1 MKFIFKAKNNAGE
14 LKEGTI
20 DAADNGAAA
29 EVLQKNN
36 LFPISIRQEK
46 SKGSLTKTFLKY
58 FDNVDN
64 KELMVFFRQLAI
76 LIEAKVPI
84 VSALT
89 AIKDQTGN
97 KYFQKV
103 IEEMINDIQ
112 DGSSLSDALSKHR
125 DIFSNLSI
133 NIIKAGEVS
142 GNLKSST
149 EYVADNIEKN
159 YKLASSIKSAVMY
172 PAVILIIFFI
182 IAFIVISFVVPRLTE
197 MIQSIAG
204 ANIPWYTAF
213 IIGLSGFMSKYWWV
227 VLVVILAIVGW
238 ILYYIKTEEGKK
250 EWDQIK
256 IKLPIIGQVYQY
268 VYIARF
274 ADNLAVLLAG
284 GIPIIRALTL
294 VGSVINNSV
303 YEAIFVKAADEVKIG
318 GNMSTVFKKSPY
330 IPSIVSQMV
339 KIGEESGQID
349 LVLTHIA
356 RFYQQ
361 ETDEMTKN
369 LSVLLEPILIVIIGV
384 AVGFLAFSII
394 MPIYNIAGQL

>member
-1 MKFIFKAKNNAGE
+1 MKFIFKARSRSGE

-20 DAADNGAAA
+20 EASSNEAAV
-29 EVLQKNN
+29 EVLQKNE
-36 LFPISIRQEK
+36 LFPVSIREEK
-46 SKGSLTKTFLKY
+46 KNGSLAEFFSKY
-58 FDNVDN
+58 FDSVNS

-84 VSALT
+84 VSALS
-89 AIKDQTGN
+89 AIKEQTSN

-103 IEEMINDIQ
+103 IEEMVNDIQ
-112 DGSSLSDALSKHR
+112 DGASFSDALGKHR
-125 DIFSNLSI
+125 NIFSTLSI
-133 NIIKAGEVS
+133 NIIKAGEIS

-159 YKLASSIKSAVMY
+159 YNLTSSVKSAMMY
-172 PAVILIIFFI
+172 PAVVLVIFLI
-182 IAFIVISFVVPRLTE
+182 IAFVVMSFIVPRLTQ
-197 MIQSIAG
+197 MIQSISATV
-204 ANIPWYTAF
+204 PWYTAF
-213 IIGLSGFMSKYWWV
+213 IINLSSFMANYWWAILVV
-227 VLVVILAIVGW
+227 VLGVVGW

-256 IKLPIIGQVYQY
+256 IKLPIVGTIYQY
-268 VYIARF
+268 VYITRF

-284 GIPIIRALTL
+284 GIPIIGALTL

-303 YEAIFVKAADEVKIG
+303 YEEIFVKAAEEVKIG
-318 GNMSTVFKKSPY
+318 GNMSSVLKKSSY
-330 IPSIVSQMV
+330 IPPIVSQMV

-349 LVLTHIA
+349 LVLKHVA

-369 LSVLLEPILIVIIGV
+369 LSVLLEPVLIVIIGA